1 MSNFYSFSFF
11 FFKKQCKDTTFWA
24 KNTIFA
30 SNLLIFAH
38 FLNVTVGDAQG
49 EPLKLNMN
57 KMHTK
62 EEKMAAF
69 SRLLDV
75 QDRLRLQ
82 CPWDRKQTFESLRP
96 NTVEETF
103 ELCDA
108 LMKRDYKDI
117 KKELGDVLEHV
128 MFYSIIGR
136 EDGEFDICDVCNQEA
151 DKLMFRHPFIN
162 WNEEGEWSVS
172 NPDMYINENGQ
183 VVYKEEKCESG
194 DSLDSAS
201 DDDQNSLVKAGSVK
215 PKTSTAVEKTWEQI
229 KQQEKDGNERVLS
242 GVPNA
247 LPSLIKAY
255 RIQDKA
261 RNVGFD
267 WKNKEDVWDK
277 VQEELDELK
286 IELAKEDKE
295 KSTQELGDFLFS
307 VINAARLYK
316 LNPDNALE
324 HTNQKFIRRFNYV
337 EDHTLKR
344 GKNLKDISLEEMDQL
359 WNEAKSLEKCE
370 GNLKEAN
377 KG

>member
-1 MSNFYSFSFF
+1 M
-11 FFKKQCKDTTFWA
+11 
-24 KNTIFA
+24 
-30 SNLLIFAH
+30 
-38 FLNVTVGDAQG
+38 
-49 EPLKLNMN
+49 
-57 KMHTK
+57 MHTK
-62 EEKMAAF
+62 KEKLAAF

-82 CPWDRKQTFESLRP
+82 CPWDKKQTFESLRP
-96 NTVEETF
+96 NTIEETF

-136 EDGEFDICDVCNQEA
+136 EDGEFDICDICNQEA

-183 VVYKEEKCESG
+183 VVYKEEKCESE
-194 DSLDSAS
+194 DSAS
-201 DDDQNSLVKAGSVK
+201 VDDQNSLVKAGSVK

-295 KSTQELGDFLFS
+295 NSTKELGDFLFS

-337 EDHTLKR
+337 EDHTLKK

-359 WNEAKSLEKCE
+359 WNEAKSLEKNE
-370 GNLKEAN
+370 VQSKEAN
-377 KG
+377 KD

>member
-1 MSNFYSFSFF
+1 MVSNTG
-11 FFKKQCKDTTFWA
+11 K
-24 KNTIFA
+24 
-30 SNLLIFAH
+30 
-38 FLNVTVGDAQG
+38 G
-49 EPLKLNMN
+49 
-57 KMHTK
+57 HTK
-62 EEKMAAF
+62 EEKLAAF

-82 CPWDRKQTFESLRP
+82 CPWDKKQTFESLRP
-96 NTVEETF
+96 NTIEETF

-162 WNEEGEWSVS
+162 WKEEGNWTVS
-172 NPDMYINENGQ
+172 NPDMYINDEGQ
-183 VVYKEEKCESG
+183 VVYKESDAGNGEAG
-194 DSLDSAS
+194 TAS
-201 DDDQNSLVKAGSVK
+201 SEETLALGASK
-215 PKTSTAVEKTWEQI
+215 PKTATSVEKTWEQI

-242 GVPNA
+242 GVPHS

-267 WKNKEDVWDK
+267 WKEKENVWDK
-277 VQEELDELK
+277 VQEELEELK
-286 IELAKEDKE
+286 VELAKGDKE
-295 KSTQELGDFLFS
+295 NSTRELGDFIFS

-324 HTNQKFIRRFNYV
+324 KTNQKFIRRFNYV
-337 EDHTLKR
+337 EDHSLKQ
-344 GKNLKDISLEEMDQL
+344 GKNLKDMSLEEMDKL
-359 WNEAKSLEKCE
+359 WNEAKLQEK
-370 GNLKEAN
+370 KDD
-377 KG
+377 K

>member
-1 MSNFYSFSFF
+1 MVSNTG
-11 FFKKQCKDTTFWA
+11 K
-24 KNTIFA
+24 
-30 SNLLIFAH
+30 
-38 FLNVTVGDAQG
+38 G
-49 EPLKLNMN
+49 
-57 KMHTK
+57 HTK
-62 EEKMAAF
+62 EEKLAAF

-82 CPWDRKQTFESLRP
+82 CPWDKKQTFESLRP
-96 NTVEETF
+96 NTIEETF

-162 WNEEGEWSVS
+162 WKEEGNWTVS
-172 NPDMYINENGQ
+172 NPDMYINDEGQ
-183 VVYKEEKCESG
+183 VVYKKSDAENGEAGTASSEETLALG
-194 DSLDSAS
+194 AS
-201 DDDQNSLVKAGSVK
+201 K
-215 PKTSTAVEKTWEQI
+215 PKTATSVEKTWELI

-242 GVPNA
+242 GVPNS

-267 WKNKEDVWDK
+267 WNEKEDVWDK
-277 VQEELDELK
+277 VQEELEELK
-286 IELAKEDKE
+286 VELAKGDKE
-295 KSTQELGDFLFS
+295 NSTRELGDFIFS

-324 HTNQKFIRRFNYV
+324 KTNQKFIRRFNYV
-337 EDHTLKR
+337 EDHSLKQ
-344 GKNLKDISLEEMDQL
+344 GKNLKDMSLEEMDKL
-359 WNEAKSLEKCE
+359 WDEAKLQEK
-370 GNLKEAN
+370 KDD
-377 KG
+377 K

>member
-1 MSNFYSFSFF
+1 MVSNTG
-11 FFKKQCKDTTFWA
+11 K
-24 KNTIFA
+24 
-30 SNLLIFAH
+30 
-38 FLNVTVGDAQG
+38 G
-49 EPLKLNMN
+49 
-57 KMHTK
+57 HTK
-62 EEKMAAF
+62 EEKLAAF

-82 CPWDRKQTFESLRP
+82 CPWDKKQTFESLRP
-96 NTVEETF
+96 NTIEETF

-128 MFYSIIGR
+128 MFYSIISR

-162 WNEEGEWSVS
+162 WKEEGNWTVS
-172 NPDMYINENGQ
+172 NPDMYINDEGQ
-183 VVYKEEKCESG
+183 VVYKESDAGNEEAG
-194 DSLDSAS
+194 TAS
-201 DDDQNSLVKAGSVK
+201 SEETLALGASK
-215 PKTSTAVEKTWEQI
+215 PKTATSVEKTWELI

-242 GVPNA
+242 GVPNS

-267 WKNKEDVWDK
+267 WNEKEDVWDK
-277 VQEELDELK
+277 VQEELEELK
-286 IELAKEDKE
+286 VELAKGDKE
-295 KSTQELGDFLFS
+295 NSTRELGDFIFS

-324 HTNQKFIRRFNYV
+324 KTNQKFIRRFNYV
-337 EDHTLKR
+337 EDHSLKQ
-344 GKNLKDISLEEMDQL
+344 GKNLKDMSLEEMDKL
-359 WNEAKSLEKCE
+359 WDEAKLQEK
-370 GNLKEAN
+370 KDD
-377 KG
+377 K

>member
-1 MSNFYSFSFF
+1 
-11 FFKKQCKDTTFWA
+11 
-24 KNTIFA
+24 
-30 SNLLIFAH
+30 
-38 FLNVTVGDAQG
+38 
-49 EPLKLNMN
+49 
-57 KMHTK
+57 MHTK
-62 EEKMAAF
+62 EEKLAAF

-75 QDRLRLQ
+75 QDRLRIQ
-82 CPWDRKQTFESLRP
+82 CPWDKKQTFESLRP
-96 NTVEETF
+96 NTIEETF

-162 WNEEGEWSVS
+162 WREEGDWTVS
-172 NPDMYINENGQ
+172 NPDMYINEEGQ
-183 VVYKEEKCESG
+183 VVYRSIEEKCSKGSSSE
-194 DSLDSAS
+194 AS
-201 DDDQNSLVKAGSVK
+201 SEATKALGQDK
-215 PKTSTAVEKTWEQI
+215 PKNAASVEKTWEQI

-267 WKNKEDVWDK
+267 WKEKEDVWEK
-277 VQEELDELK
+277 VQEELEELK
-286 IELAKEDKE
+286 VELAKEDKE
-295 KSTQELGDFLFS
+295 NSTKELGDFLFS

-324 HTNQKFIRRFNYV
+324 MTNQKFIRRFNYV
-337 EDHTLKR
+337 EDHSLKQ
-344 GKNLKDISLEEMDQL
+344 GKNLKEMTLEEMDEL
-359 WNEAKSLEKCE
+359 WNEAKAQEKAA
-370 GNLKEAN
+370 KSDH
-377 KG
+377 

>member
-1 MSNFYSFSFF
+1 MVSNTG
-11 FFKKQCKDTTFWA
+11 K
-24 KNTIFA
+24 
-30 SNLLIFAH
+30 
-38 FLNVTVGDAQG
+38 G
-49 EPLKLNMN
+49 
-57 KMHTK
+57 HTK
-62 EEKMAAF
+62 EEKLAAF

-82 CPWDRKQTFESLRP
+82 CPWDKKQTFESLRP
-96 NTVEETF
+96 NTIEETF

-162 WNEEGEWSVS
+162 WKEEGNWTVS
-172 NPDMYINENGQ
+172 NPDMYINDEGQ
-183 VVYKEEKCESG
+183 VVYKKSDAGNGEAGTASSEETLALG
-194 DSLDSAS
+194 AS
-201 DDDQNSLVKAGSVK
+201 K
-215 PKTSTAVEKTWEQI
+215 PKTATSVEKTWELI
-229 KQQEKDGNERVLS
+229 KQQEKDGKERVLS
-242 GVPNA
+242 GVPNS

-267 WKNKEDVWDK
+267 WKEKEDVWDK
-277 VQEELDELK
+277 VQEELEELK
-286 IELAKEDKE
+286 VELAKGDKE
-295 KSTQELGDFLFS
+295 NSTRELGDFIFS

-324 HTNQKFIRRFNYV
+324 KTNQKFIRRFNYV
-337 EDHTLKR
+337 EDHSLKQ
-344 GKNLKDISLEEMDQL
+344 GKNLKDMSLEEMDKL
-359 WNEAKSLEKCE
+359 WDEAKLQEK
-370 GNLKEAN
+370 KDD
-377 KG
+377 K

>member
-1 MSNFYSFSFF
+1 MVSNTG
-11 FFKKQCKDTTFWA
+11 K
-24 KNTIFA
+24 
-30 SNLLIFAH
+30 
-38 FLNVTVGDAQG
+38 G
-49 EPLKLNMN
+49 
-57 KMHTK
+57 HTK
-62 EEKMAAF
+62 EEKLAAF

-82 CPWDRKQTFESLRP
+82 CPWDKKQTFESLRP
-96 NTVEETF
+96 NTIEETF

-162 WNEEGEWSVS
+162 WKEEGNWTVS
-172 NPDMYINENGQ
+172 NPDMFINDEGQ
-183 VVYKEEKCESG
+183 VVYKESDAGNGEAG
-194 DSLDSAS
+194 TAS
-201 DDDQNSLVKAGSVK
+201 SEETLALGASK
-215 PKTSTAVEKTWEQI
+215 PKTATSVEKTWEQI

-242 GVPNA
+242 GVPNS

-267 WKNKEDVWDK
+267 WKEKEDVWEK
-277 VQEELDELK
+277 VQEELEELK
-286 IELAKEDKE
+286 VELAKGDKE
-295 KSTQELGDFLFS
+295 NSTQELGDFLFS

-324 HTNQKFIRRFNYV
+324 KTNQKFIRRFNYV
-337 EDHTLKR
+337 EDHSLKQ
-344 GKNLKDISLEEMDQL
+344 GKNLKDMSLEEMDKL
-359 WNEAKSLEKCE
+359 WDKAKLQEK
-370 GNLKEAN
+370 KED
-377 KG
+377 K

>member
-1 MSNFYSFSFF
+1 
-11 FFKKQCKDTTFWA
+11 
-24 KNTIFA
+24 
-30 SNLLIFAH
+30 
-38 FLNVTVGDAQG
+38 
-49 EPLKLNMN
+49 
-57 KMHTK
+57 MHTK
-62 EEKMAAF
+62 EEKLAAF

-82 CPWDRKQTFESLRP
+82 CPWDKKQTFESLRP
-96 NTVEETF
+96 NTIEETF

-162 WNEEGEWSVS
+162 WKEEGNWTVS
-172 NPDMYINENGQ
+172 NPDMFINDEGQ
-183 VVYKEEKCESG
+183 VVYKESDAGNGEAG
-194 DSLDSAS
+194 TAS
-201 DDDQNSLVKAGSVK
+201 SEETLALGASK
-215 PKTSTAVEKTWEQI
+215 PKTATSVEKTWEQI

-242 GVPNA
+242 GVPNS

-267 WKNKEDVWDK
+267 WKEKEDVWEK
-277 VQEELDELK
+277 VQEELEELK
-286 IELAKEDKE
+286 VELAKGDKE
-295 KSTQELGDFLFS
+295 NSTQELGDFLFS

-324 HTNQKFIRRFNYV
+324 KTNQKFIRRFNYV
-337 EDHTLKR
+337 EDHSLKQ
-344 GKNLKDISLEEMDQL
+344 GKNLKDMSLEEMDKL
-359 WNEAKSLEKCE
+359 WNEAKLQEK
-370 GNLKEAN
+370 KED
-377 KG
+377 K

>member
-1 MSNFYSFSFF
+1 
-11 FFKKQCKDTTFWA
+11 
-24 KNTIFA
+24 
-30 SNLLIFAH
+30 
-38 FLNVTVGDAQG
+38 
-49 EPLKLNMN
+49 
-57 KMHTK
+57 MHTK

-82 CPWDRKQTFESLRP
+82 CPWDKKQTFESLRP
-96 NTVEETF
+96 NTIEETF

-162 WNEEGEWSVS
+162 WKEEGNWTVS
-172 NPDMYINENGQ
+172 NPDMYINDEGQ
-183 VVYKEEKCESG
+183 VVYKKSDAGNGEAGTASSEETLALG
-194 DSLDSAS
+194 AS
-201 DDDQNSLVKAGSVK
+201 K
-215 PKTSTAVEKTWEQI
+215 PKTATSVEKTWEQI

-242 GVPNA
+242 GVPNS

-267 WKNKEDVWDK
+267 WNEKEDVWDK
-277 VQEELDELK
+277 VQEELEELK
-286 IELAKEDKE
+286 VELAKGDKE
-295 KSTQELGDFLFS
+295 NSTRELGDFIFS

-324 HTNQKFIRRFNYV
+324 KTSQKFIRRFNYV
-337 EDHTLKR
+337 EDHSLKQ
-344 GKNLKDISLEEMDQL
+344 GKNLKDMSLEEMDKL
-359 WNEAKSLEKCE
+359 WDEAKLQEK
-370 GNLKEAN
+370 KDD
-377 KG
+377 K

>member
-1 MSNFYSFSFF
+1 M
-11 FFKKQCKDTTFWA
+11 
-24 KNTIFA
+24 
-30 SNLLIFAH
+30 
-38 FLNVTVGDAQG
+38 
-49 EPLKLNMN
+49 
-57 KMHTK
+57 MHTK
-62 EEKMAAF
+62 EEKLAAF

-75 QDRLRLQ
+75 QERLRLQ
-82 CPWDRKQTFESLRP
+82 CPWDKKQTFESLRP
-96 NTVEETF
+96 NTIEETF

-183 VVYKEEKCESG
+183 VVYKEEKCESE
-194 DSLDSAS
+194 DSAS

-267 WKNKEDVWDK
+267 WKEKEDVWDK
-277 VQEELDELK
+277 VQEELEELK
-286 IELAKEDKE
+286 VELAKEDKE
-295 KSTQELGDFLFS
+295 NSTKELGDFLFS

-324 HTNQKFIRRFNYV
+324 MTNQKFIRRFNYV
-337 EDHTLKR
+337 EDHSLKQ
-344 GKNLKDISLEEMDQL
+344 GKNLKDMSLEEMDKL
-359 WNEAKSLEKCE
+359 WDEAKKQERLQ
-370 GNLKEAN
+370 KES
-377 KG
+377 

>member
-1 MSNFYSFSFF
+1 
-11 FFKKQCKDTTFWA
+11 
-24 KNTIFA
+24 
-30 SNLLIFAH
+30 
-38 FLNVTVGDAQG
+38 
-49 EPLKLNMN
+49 
-57 KMHTK
+57 MHTK
-62 EEKMAAF
+62 EEKLAAF

-75 QDRLRLQ
+75 QDCLRLQ
-82 CPWDRKQTFESLRP
+82 CPWDKKQTFESLRP
-96 NTVEETF
+96 NTIEETF

-183 VVYKEEKCESG
+183 VVYKEEKCESE
-194 DSLDSAS
+194 DSAS

-267 WKNKEDVWDK
+267 WKIKEDVWDK

-295 KSTQELGDFLFS
+295 NSTKELGDFLFS

-337 EDHTLKR
+337 EDHTLKK

-359 WNEAKSLEKCE
+359 WNEAKSLEKNE
-370 GNLKEAN
+370 GQSKEKN
-377 KG
+377 KD

>member
-1 MSNFYSFSFF
+1 MVSNTG
-11 FFKKQCKDTTFWA
+11 K
-24 KNTIFA
+24 
-30 SNLLIFAH
+30 
-38 FLNVTVGDAQG
+38 G
-49 EPLKLNMN
+49 
-57 KMHTK
+57 HTK

-82 CPWDRKQTFESLRP
+82 CPWDKKQTFESLRP
-96 NTVEETF
+96 NTIEETF

-162 WNEEGEWSVS
+162 WKEEGNWTVS
-172 NPDMYINENGQ
+172 NPDMYINDEGQ
-183 VVYKEEKCESG
+183 VVYKKSDAGNGEAGTASSEETLALG
-194 DSLDSAS
+194 AS
-201 DDDQNSLVKAGSVK
+201 K
-215 PKTSTAVEKTWEQI
+215 PKTATSVEKTWELI

-242 GVPNA
+242 GVPNS

-267 WKNKEDVWDK
+267 WKEKEDVWDK
-277 VQEELDELK
+277 VQEELEELK
-286 IELAKEDKE
+286 VELAKGDKE
-295 KSTQELGDFLFS
+295 NSTQELGDFIFS

-324 HTNQKFIRRFNYV
+324 KTNQKFIRRFNYV
-337 EDHTLKR
+337 EDHSLKQ
-344 GKNLKDISLEEMDQL
+344 GKNLKDMSLEEMDKL
-359 WNEAKSLEKCE
+359 WDEAKLQEK
-370 GNLKEAN
+370 KDD
-377 KG
+377 K

>member
-1 MSNFYSFSFF
+1 MVSNTG
-11 FFKKQCKDTTFWA
+11 K
-24 KNTIFA
+24 
-30 SNLLIFAH
+30 
-38 FLNVTVGDAQG
+38 G
-49 EPLKLNMN
+49 
-57 KMHTK
+57 HTK
-62 EEKMAAF
+62 EEKLAAF

-82 CPWDRKQTFESLRP
+82 CPWDKKQTFESLRP
-96 NTVEETF
+96 NTIEETF

-162 WNEEGEWSVS
+162 WKEEGNWTVS
-172 NPDMYINENGQ
+172 NPDMYINDEGQ
-183 VVYKEEKCESG
+183 VVYKKSDAGNGEAGTASSEETLALG
-194 DSLDSAS
+194 AS
-201 DDDQNSLVKAGSVK
+201 K
-215 PKTSTAVEKTWEQI
+215 PKTATSVEKTWELI

-242 GVPNA
+242 GVPNS

-267 WKNKEDVWDK
+267 WKEKEDVWDK
-277 VQEELDELK
+277 VQEELEELK
-286 IELAKEDKE
+286 VELAKGDKE
-295 KSTQELGDFLFS
+295 NSTRELGDFIFS

-324 HTNQKFIRRFNYV
+324 KTNQKFIRRFNYV
-337 EDHTLKR
+337 EDHSLKQ
-344 GKNLKDISLEEMDQL
+344 GKNLKDMSLEEMDKL
-359 WNEAKSLEKCE
+359 WDDAKLQEK
-370 GNLKEAN
+370 KDD
-377 KG
+377 K

>member
-1 MSNFYSFSFF
+1 M
-11 FFKKQCKDTTFWA
+11 
-24 KNTIFA
+24 
-30 SNLLIFAH
+30 
-38 FLNVTVGDAQG
+38 
-49 EPLKLNMN
+49 
-57 KMHTK
+57 MHTK
-62 EEKMAAF
+62 EEKLAAF

-75 QDRLRLQ
+75 QYRLRLQ
-82 CPWDRKQTFESLRP
+82 CPWDKKQTFESLRP
-96 NTVEETF
+96 NTIEETF

-183 VVYKEEKCESG
+183 VVYKEEKCESE
-194 DSLDSAS
+194 DSAS

-295 KSTQELGDFLFS
+295 NSTKELGDFLFS

-324 HTNQKFIRRFNYV
+324 LTNQKFIRRFNYV
-337 EDHTLKR
+337 EDHTLKK

-359 WNEAKSLEKCE
+359 WNEAKSLEKNE
-370 GNLKEAN
+370 GQSKEAN
-377 KG
+377 KD